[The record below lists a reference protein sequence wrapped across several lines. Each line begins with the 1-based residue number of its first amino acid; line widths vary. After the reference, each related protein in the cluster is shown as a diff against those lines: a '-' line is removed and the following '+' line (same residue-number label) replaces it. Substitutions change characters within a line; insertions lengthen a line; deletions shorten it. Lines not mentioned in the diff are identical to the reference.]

1 MMGQIR
7 RHKTVARI
15 HHTSWVDCNPLVE
28 PGDYR
33 SRRHKSVAR
42 IHRTSWVERS
52 CLAEMEDYRSRRHT
66 SWVAMAYSFLALAD
80 SATDHYHHH
89 RIPAVTGTVLLG
101 LVACY
106 NNHLGMAVAF
116 VVEQPGHQNFHTTV
130 A

>member
-1 MMGQIR
+1 
-7 RHKTVARI
+7 
-15 HHTSWVDCNPLVE
+15 
-28 PGDYR
+28 
-33 SRRHKSVAR
+33 
-42 IHRTSWVERS
+42 VERS